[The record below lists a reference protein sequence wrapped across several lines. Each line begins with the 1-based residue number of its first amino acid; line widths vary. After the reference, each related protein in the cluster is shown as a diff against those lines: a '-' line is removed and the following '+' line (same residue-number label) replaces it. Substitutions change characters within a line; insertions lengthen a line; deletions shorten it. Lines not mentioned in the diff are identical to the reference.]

1 MKNPV
6 LELYMNLVFICIFL
20 DLLYSLFDFYIL
32 YRLFY
37 LFISLLYAGP
47 ILIAVFITEMV
58 ILHKYVIII
67 IIIIIIINN
76 NDFIN
81 SCTIR
86 QFFYYHVLYETR
98 LRILL

>member
-1 MKNPV
+1 MKNLV

-20 DLLYSLFDFYIL
+20 DFLYSLFDFYIL
-32 YRLFY
+32 YRLFCY
-37 LFISLLYAGP
+37 LFISLLYAAP

-58 ILHKYVIII
+58 ILHKYV